1 MTQLHKQFTDEQMRL
16 LFKRFCEGLMTRMEI
31 EEIIDVN
38 KTRFFALVKAYRLNP
53 ETFSISYLRTG
64 SSKLSVLAEVEI

>member
-64 SSKLSVLAEVEI
+64 SSILSVLAEVEI